1 MIPYVISEAHP
12 DYKRPFVSQEFG
24 VVKEEEIDTFFL
36 KKICDFVLE
45 HADIHYLNCC
55 NDVEDF
61 FETYYSE
68 FYMGNSPWDA
78 RVFKN
83 GEWDHVIILNET
95 IWEQIQ
101 LMKLDDDMVKKNKGN
116 SSMTIYKPQ
125 PPNYDEYLM
134 GLDLEEET
142 NKYEGDQYQRGNNP
156 CQETFD
162 RITGDMLQFLEEVLI
177 ENPLPDEFVEE
188 FKQLSSTDK
197 MVYLFR
203 NSSSSKKEQFMQNR
217 NMFSDC
223 IDICIKGVQDE
234 MDHMT
239 EFMHQNDMIE
249 ATEEQI
255 SERIE
260 HLMTLYS
267 QLLILKESFNL

>member
-24 VVKEEEIDTFFL
+24 VIKEEEIDTFFL

-45 HADIHYLNCC
+45 HADIQSLNCC

-61 FETYYSE
+61 FESYYSE

-83 GEWDHVIILNET
+83 DEWEHIIIMNET
-95 IWEQIQ
+95 IWEHIQ
-101 LMKLDDDMVKKNKGN
+101 LMKLDDA
-116 SSMTIYKPQ
+116 Q
-125 PPNYDEYLM
+125 PLNFDEYLT
-134 GLDLEEET
+134 GLDLEEGT
-142 NKYEGDQYQRGNNP
+142 KKYERITKYNGNNP

-188 FKQLSSTDK
+188 FKQMSSTDK
-197 MVYLFR
+197 MMYLFR
-203 NSSSSKKEQFMQNR
+203 NSSSAKKEQFMQNR

-223 IDICIKGVQDE
+223 VDICIKGVQDE

-239 EFMHQNDMIE
+239 EIMHQNEIME

-255 SERIE
+255 SEE
-260 HLMTLYS
+260 LKHLMTLYS